1 MNNENMG
8 LFMHQINIQCKN
20 SANEPVSKVITIS
33 DEYSYSNIRIKLP
46 STMIHI
52 RIHAISRVQIYSD
65 MRSVNMWHPN
75 ICEYLSGKLCG
86 IQIYSDICSGPF

>member
-20 SANEPVSKVITIS
+20 SANKPVSKVITIS
-33 DEYSYSNIRIKLP
+33 DEYLYSNIRIKLP
-46 STMIHI
+46 STII
-52 RIHAISRVQIYSD
+52 RICIHAISRVQIYSD

-75 ICEYLSGKLCG
+75 IFGYLFGKLCG